1 MKAKELKEANIVKEE
16 YIAMLLSM
24 CSDYIDKLEGMQ
36 QDIKRRLTIG
46 LEADLIFLTAGMYL
60 D

>member
-1 MKAKELKEANIVKEE
+1 MKEE

-46 LEADLIFLTAGMYL
+46 LEAELIFLTAGMYL